1 MPTFLFLVAICLL
14 VGASILLETDASPK
28 PKPNKKREKRP
39 SSSGNAEST
48 PELTPENRWAT
59 PVEPEATPDKKLAL
73 REPEATPDKKL
84 ALIEIDGLIAKHNGE
99 KIEYRS
105 VCAEGAI
112 PKGNSGFF
120 YYEVKILEKEVG
132 IYIGLAPNN
141 EIPLHVGY
149 NKGTYGYGSRGEFWG
164 HEVEG
169 CSHDWKEE
177 RPYRSNDNYFFGA
190 VGDVIGCGVD
200 LKTRQI
206 IYTKKGKLLNT
217 AGLKV
222 DSDAELYPCVT
233 LYEPGTKI
241 EANFGKEEFIFNIAK
256 AFKN

>member
-1 MPTFLFLVAICLL
+1 MTTFLFLVAICLL
-14 VGASILLETDASPK
+14 VGASIMLETDASPK

-48 PELTPENRWAT
+48 PALQLTRENRWAT
-59 PVEPEATPDKKLAL
+59 PV
-73 REPEATPDKKL
+73 EPEATPDKKL

-99 KIEYRS
+99 NIEYRS

-164 HEVEG
+164 HEVKG
-169 CSHDWKEE
+169 CYHDWKEE

-206 IYTKKGKLLNT
+206 IYTKKEKLLNT